1 MIDVN
6 AAVGRWSFAASWAE
20 RADELAAAM
29 AEASV
34 AQAHVSAMEAVLAPD
49 PLEATQRLCDSV
61 AGHERLV
68 PAAVADPTLRT
79 AEADLRRLVSNWPVR
94 LVKLYPSFGGYSAE
108 DDRVA
113 GMVRAAWAEGVLT
126 AVMMRLE
133 DDRNQHRVMRVDPV
147 GVDGVT
153 SLAAKVA
160 PLPLLVLNAL
170 KGEVA
175 DLTKQAGNLLLDI
188 AFVESGASLPDLL
201 QNVSA
206 ERLVFGS
213 NAPLFYPQAAA
224 AKLAHDEVDEAQRQ
238 AIAVGNINGI
248 LDAVG
253 ASEGG
258 TSR

>member
-1 MIDVN
+1 VIDVN
-6 AAVGRWSFAASWAE
+6 AAVGRWPFAAGWAE

-29 AEASV
+29 ADAGV
-34 AQAHVSAMEAVLAPD
+34 RQAHVSAVEAVLAPD
-49 PLEATQRLCDSV
+49 PLAATQRACDLLT
-61 AGHERLV
+61 GHERLI

-79 AEADLRRLVSNWPVR
+79 AEADLRRVVSNWPVR

-113 GMVRAAWAEGVLT
+113 GMVQTAGAEGVLT
-126 AVMMRLE
+126 AVVMRLE
-133 DDRNQHRVMRVDPV
+133 DDRNQHRVMRADPV
-147 GVDGVT
+147 GVDAVT

-160 PLPLLVLNAL
+160 PLPLLVLNGL

-175 DLTKQAGNLLLDI
+175 DLTGRAENLLFDI

-201 QNVSA
+201 RDVPA

-224 AKLAHDEVDEAQRQ
+224 AKLAHAEVGEGQRR
-238 AIAVGNINGI
+238 AIAVGNIEGI
-248 LDAVG
+248 PDVVG
-253 ASEGG
+253 ASERG
-258 TSR
+258 TLR

>member
-1 MIDVN
+1 MIDLN
-6 AAVGRWSFAASWAE
+6 AAVGRWPFAAGWAE

-29 AEASV
+29 AEAGV
-34 AQAHVSAMEAVLAPD
+34 TQAHVSAVEAVLAPD
-49 PLEATQRLCDSV
+49 PLAATLRLCDSLT
-61 AGHERLV
+61 GHERLV
-68 PAAVADPTLRT
+68 VAGVVDPTLRT

-94 LVKLYPSFGGYSAE
+94 LVKVYPGFSGYSAE
-108 DDRVA
+108 GDRVA
-113 GMVRAAWAEGVLT
+113 GMVQTAGAEGVLT
-126 AVMMRLE
+126 AVVMRLE
-133 DDRNQHRVMRVDPV
+133 DDRNQHRVMRGELVRVDA
-147 GVDGVT
+147 VT

-175 DLTKQAGNLLLDI
+175 ELARRGENLFFDI

-201 QNVSA
+201 QNVPA

-224 AKLAHDEVDEAQRQ
+224 AKLAGEEVGEEQRQ
-238 AIAVGNINGI
+238 AIAVGNIEGI

-253 ASEGG
+253 G
-258 TSR
+258 T